1 MISNLADDG
10 VSLPLNLGD
19 MPRLKLKEKGATLPD
34 EDGAGGAKASKSSR
48 DGMSK
53 SRKGKAAAEKKKK
66 KKKKK
71 KNNNNN
77 NNNNTTETPRRG
89 PEPRNTTE
97 TPRRGPEPRNT
108 TETLTRFDR

>member
-1 MISNLADDG
+1 M
-10 VSLPLNLGD
+10 PLNLGD
-19 MPRLKLKEKGATLPD
+19 MLRLKLKEKGATLPD

-71 KNNNNN
+71 
-77 NNNNTTETPRRG
+77 NNNTTETPRRG